1 MAVFGT
7 TPPALQK
14 QKTTKEREDRQEP
27 TEIHSGLYSC
37 KQTNKKE
44 EIAVTISMQ

>member
-1 MAVFGT
+1 MALFGT

-14 QKTTKEREDRQEP
+14 QKTKKEREDRQES
-27 TEIHSGLYSC
+27 TEIHGGLYSC